1 LQQKVEQL
9 QRAFEDADDHEDHG
23 RARKRSRT
31 ATQDDAASQAS
42 ARTTGFNQQVPPS
55 LANRIG
61 ELEAKIVELEQGAV
75 AARRSAEETLA
86 ERDGKIVEL
95 ENREQAAT
103 AAVQEAQKTIQA
115 GLQKNEWLEQTID
128 ELEVF
133 EKRALVADKTIKER
147 ETEIEELKTQVAE
160 LERVAPVA
168 YVPVYLS
175 CDLVELLLILPLT
188 GRRPGPC
195 QNAAHAA
202 AVIAVERLTLKAE
215 RLQREHD
222 AIAQM
227 RVTLEGWMPNIAKI
241 RCVSRISAV
250 PDPVWPVPN
259 ADCITPAFPQEPR
272 HLVLWRQALEG
283 RSGAAQMGHQP
294 GRDDG
299 GAVRRA
305 DLGTVCA
312 IRLSVSL
319 MRVDARLAHR
329 SENDAAG
336 PAS

>member
-1 LQQKVEQL
+1 LQ
-9 QRAFEDADDHEDHG
+9 
-23 RARKRSRT
+23 
-31 ATQDDAASQAS
+31 
-42 ARTTGFNQQVPPS
+42 N
-55 LANRIG
+55 
-61 ELEAKIVELEQGAV
+61 
-75 AARRSAEETLA
+75 
-86 ERDGKIVEL
+86 
-95 ENREQAAT
+95 
-103 AAVQEAQKTIQA
+103 
-115 GLQKNEWLEQTID
+115 NEWLEQTID

-160 LERVAPVA
+160 LERVTPVA
-168 YVPVYLS
+168 YVPVYLNS
-175 CDLVELLLILPLT
+175 DLVELLLTLPLT

-195 QNAAHAA
+195 QDAAHAV
-202 AVIAVERLTLKAE
+202 AVIAAERLTLKAE

-227 RVTLEGWMPNIAKI
+227 RVTLKGWMPNIAKI

-259 ADCITPAFPQEPR
+259 ADCITPTFPQEPR

-283 RSGAAQMGHQP
+283 RSGAAQMGHRP
-294 GRDDG
+294 SRDDG

-305 DLGTVCA
+305 DLGTECA
-312 IRLSVSL
+312 IHLSISL

-329 SENDAAG
+329 SEDDAAC
-336 PAS
+336 PAN